1 VFHKIHRRQPVAA
14 AVMCA
19 LPLKYCCYMWI
30 EEKNRLQSTF
40 YFQDFSQAFAFMSEV
55 ALAAEKQN
63 HHPDWSNVWNKVD
76 IQLTTHSAGNVVT
89 DKDRLLAANIDT
101 IYKRYQVQPHGN

>member
-1 VFHKIHRRQPVAA
+1 LAA
-14 AVMCA
+14 WADTIASLTLDYFC
-19 LPLKYCCYMWI
+19 MWI

-63 HHPDWSNVWNKVD
+63 HHPDWSNVPEVC
-76 IQLTTHSAGNVVT
+76 L
-89 DKDRLLAANIDT
+89 RLVN
-101 IYKRYQVQPHGN
+101 